1 MKRGGHRD
9 SLSPM
14 HFDDGG
20 GASWPGV
27 FLNNQIG
34 HLHTSCAMQVVE
46 SFVNV
51 GHQWLFHAMLLL
63 LAYMNRG
70 GLDEARLHSLLPWGA
85 ASLPIAFGTDH
96 VAYIP

>member
-1 MKRGGHRD
+1 MAIGILFLRCISMPEVALPGRVS
-9 SLSPM
+9 SLTIRS
-14 HFDDGG
+14 
-20 GASWPGV
+20 
-27 FLNNQIG
+27 G

-85 ASLPIAFGTDH
+85 ASLPIAFGADH